1 MTNHAQKS
9 QNAPQTPQDVP
20 ALNRYSANP
29 ETDETGTVIGYAS
42 PVPAFLM
49 FAVLAFLALAGVL
62 ASCSSPAVPA

>member
-1 MTNHAQKS
+1 MTNTATNHQT
-9 QNAPQTPQDVP
+9 APRASENVP

-29 ETDETGTVIGYAS
+29 ETDESGFVKGYAS

-49 FAVLAFLALAGVL
+49 FAALAFLALAGVL